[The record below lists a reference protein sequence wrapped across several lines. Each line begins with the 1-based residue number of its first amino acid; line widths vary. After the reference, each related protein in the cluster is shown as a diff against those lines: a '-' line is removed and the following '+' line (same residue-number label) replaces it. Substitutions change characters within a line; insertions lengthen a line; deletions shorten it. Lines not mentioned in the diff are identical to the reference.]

1 VRLIATDYGF
11 DEIDACTLPS
21 QAGRIRLEN
30 VGDPKYAMGVRQF

>member
-1 VRLIATDYGF
+1 VRWIAADYGF

-30 VGDPKYAMGVRQF
+30 VGDSKYVMGVRKF